1 MNPRLIPPSTT
12 TSTETVTGAALSL
25 RWVPMPRDR
34 RRLALARRRRH
45 LSSWPPTANKSRCLG
60 PGTGVRRL
68 SPWRA
73 RLVCQRANL
82 SLPLGLQ
89 GYGHGYHGGNYG
101 SHHGYSAGGL
111 VPPPPPPPPPESA
124 ALPPAPSPYLRG
136 NPRRSEEHDRRG
148 LREVNIPAFP
158 AVGNNG
164 SYYHQPVRLH
174 SSAQA
179 VSTPGGQGV
188 GRDQGR
194 VGGSGR
200 GGRDFGGDRGQ
211 PPAPRG
217 RKRGYKEMAAE
228 PQQQQQQ
235 QHTPRGPRQQLTPYA
250 PRRDRAVVVPPFSGV
265 LENRAKFTLPR
276 RKSDE
281 IQPGRILF
289 LKHQSSIHQFTC
301 LIYQMGD
308 NNKPGGFTRYDYDK
322 VNRFFNHPIIVVEAP
337 NDKGLVKVVTL
348 TSLGGLTPEQ
358 KYAADNFNS
367 EKHGSHRAELFR
379 SDYLEVHHPGVS
391 DAAPYPGSQRQLH
404 LCNDKKLM
412 DRSYVNLDG
421 GKTYMVE
428 GQYLVP
434 YQDFGE
440 KNPDYRL
447 EDDSLDFLIEHRAK
461 LEAEREERDRA
472 KWPTGKAPN
481 ERW

>member
-1 MNPRLIPPSTT
+1 MNPHNNQYRDGHWRGTQPPLGADAQRPST
-12 TSTETVTGAALSL
+12 SG
-25 RWVPMPRDR
+25 
-34 RRLALARRRRH
+34 
-45 LSSWPPTANKSRCLG
+45 SR
-60 PGTGVRRL
+60 
-68 SPWRA
+68 
-73 RLVCQRANL
+73 
-82 SLPLGLQ
+82 
-89 GYGHGYHGGNYG
+89 
-101 SHHGYSAGGL
+101 
-111 VPPPPPPPPPESA
+111 PPPPPLPLAANGQQVQVPRPWHRFPPPLPLA
-124 ALPPAPSPYLRG
+124 RPAGPPAGQSFPAFGVPGLRPWAPWWELRFSPWLLCRRPGPPASPTADGVCCSPAGAIPVPPG

-148 LREVNIPAFP
+148 LREVHIPALP

-164 SYYHQPVRLH
+164 SYYHQPVPADRLH
-174 SSAQA
+174 GGAQA
-179 VSTPGGQGV
+179 VSTTGGQGA

-194 VGGSGR
+194 AGGSGR

-211 PPAPRG
+211 PPVPRG
-217 RKRGYKEMAAE
+217 RKRGYEEMAAE

-265 LENRAKFTLPR
+265 LENRAKFSLSR
-276 RKSDE
+276 RKREE

-308 NNKPGGFTRYDYDK
+308 NGKPGGFTRYDYDK

-337 NDKGLVKVVTL
+337 TDKGLVKVVTL

-367 EKHGSHRAELFR
+367 QKHGSHRAELFR
-379 SDYLEVHHPGVS
+379 SDYLELHHPGVS
-391 DAAPYPGSQRQLH
+391 DAAPYPGCQRQLH
-404 LCNDKKLM
+404 LRNDKKLM

-447 EDDSLDFLIEHRAK
+447 EDDSLEFLIEHRAK